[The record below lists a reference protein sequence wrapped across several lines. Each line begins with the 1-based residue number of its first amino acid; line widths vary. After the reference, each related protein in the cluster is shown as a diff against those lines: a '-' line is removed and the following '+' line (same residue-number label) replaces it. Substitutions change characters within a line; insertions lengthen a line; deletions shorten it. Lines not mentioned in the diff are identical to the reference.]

1 MNYTLIRLFIASS
14 ALFTPLLAAAQPSP
28 PGTGSGA
35 FENAIGTISAGLNTI
50 IIFLFLVATVIFLW
64 GVVRYISAGGDEEKT
79 KEARQMIIWGII
91 FLAVMVAVWGFVNIV
106 LDFIFGSE
114 DPFEIPGPG
123 KVPLQ
128 Q

>member
-1 MNYTLIRLFIASS
+1 MNIAFVKTVIAVGA
-14 ALFTPLLAAAQPSP
+14 ALAPLAVLAQ
-28 PGTGSGA
+28 GA
-35 FENAIGTISAGLNTI
+35 FENAIGTISSGLNTI

-106 LDFIFGSE
+106 LDFIFNTERSV
-114 DPFEIPGPG
+114 PIPDEGG
-123 KVPLQ
+123 VPQ
-128 Q
+128 QQ